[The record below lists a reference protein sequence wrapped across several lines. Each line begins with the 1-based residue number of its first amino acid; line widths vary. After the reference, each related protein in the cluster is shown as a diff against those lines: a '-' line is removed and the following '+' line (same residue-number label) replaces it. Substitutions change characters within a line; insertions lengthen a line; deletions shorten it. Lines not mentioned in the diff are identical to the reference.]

1 MCMDTN
7 LTQNRTIRMTKS
19 RSHVITREKKRAK
32 RDIQEKAEE
41 TLEQINFEEGTT
53 ITPL

>member
-7 LTQNRTIRMTKS
+7 LTQNRTTRMTKR
-19 RSHVITREKKRAK
+19 RSHVIAREKRRAK

-41 TLEQINFEEGTT
+41 TLEPINFEEGTT